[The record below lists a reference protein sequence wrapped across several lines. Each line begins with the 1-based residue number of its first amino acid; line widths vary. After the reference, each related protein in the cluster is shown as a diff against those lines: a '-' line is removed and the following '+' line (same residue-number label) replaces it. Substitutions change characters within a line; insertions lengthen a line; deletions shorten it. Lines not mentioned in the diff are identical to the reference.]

1 MSDGAKCDIARL
13 QIMFGSGVTSAVQ
26 DPSYPVYV
34 DTSVMF
40 GQTGEVDANG
50 QFNNLVYMKCP
61 KENNFFPHLD
71 EVPRADVY
79 YFCSPNNPTGAVAT
93 KAQLEELVAR
103 ALKDGSILVFDAA
116 YAHHQDAGVPTSDLR
131 DPRRREV
138 RHRGELVFQVRRLYR
153 CSVGLDRR
161 PGCPRVLGRQ
171 QGPRRF

>member
-1 MSDGAKCDIARL
+1 
-13 QIMFGSGVTSAVQ
+13 
-26 DPSYPVYV
+26 
-34 DTSVMF
+34 MF
-40 GQTGEVDANG
+40 GQTGEVDENG

-116 YAHHQDAGVPTSDLR
+116 YAPFIKTPGVPTSVSSR
-131 DPRRREV
+131 SPAPRSAPSRSTPFPSTPA
-138 RHRGELVFQVRRLYR
+138 L
-153 CSVGLDRR
+153 
-161 PGCPRVLGRQ
+161 PVLAWA
-171 QGPRRF
+171 GPSSRMLWNTPTAARSATILTE